1 MQYYLEEYGKHVES
15 TGYRNI
21 AFAQAEAFLKAH
33 RKQTLRQADIQ
44 FFDAQ
49 FAASPEH
56 LYFAVLNALQAFQ
69 NKTSISKSAAVETML
84 YASAER
90 QIQKAIDRIGIKPQ
104 TKNMAVVIIGEDP
117 KQTAALLKALTECVG
132 VEPDETVLELTQEK
146 ETKIRQAFQI
156 TDEELKTL
164 TKSKAE
170 KAVVNLVIERVA
182 LLAAQL

>member
-1 MQYYLEEYGKHVES
+1 MQHYFEEYGRYVEI

-21 AFAQAEAFLKAH
+21 AFEKAEAFLKAH
-33 RKQTLRQADIQ
+33 RKQAVRQADIQ

-49 FAASPEH
+49 FIASPEH

-69 NKTSISKSAAVETML
+69 NKTGISKSAAMETML

-104 TKNMAVVIIGEDP
+104 TIAMAVVIIGGDP
-117 KQTAALLKALTECVG
+117 KQIVALLSALTECVG
-132 VEPDETVLELTQEK
+132 MEPDEAVLGMSREK
-146 ETKIRQAFQI
+146 EAKICQTFQI
-156 TDEELKTL
+156 SGEELKTVPD
-164 TKSKAE
+164 SKAE
-170 KAVVNLVIERVA
+170 NAVASLVIERVA

>member
-1 MQYYLEEYGKHVES
+1 MQYKIEEYPRYVEI

-21 AFAQAEAFLKAH
+21 AFAKAEAFLKAH
-33 RKQTLRQADIQ
+33 RKQVLRQADIQ

-49 FAASPEH
+49 YVASSEH

-69 NKTSISKSAAVETML
+69 NKTSISKSTAMETML

-90 QIQKAIDRIGIKPQ
+90 QIQRAIDRIGIKPQ
-104 TKNMAVVIIGEDP
+104 TKSMAVVIIGQDP
-117 KQTAALLKALTECVG
+117 KQTATLLKALTECVG
-132 VEPDETVLELTQEK
+132 VEPDETVLELTREK

-156 TDEELKTL
+156 TDEEI
-164 TKSKAE
+164 KSAADGKE
-170 KAVVNLVIERVA
+170 ETAVVNLVIERVA